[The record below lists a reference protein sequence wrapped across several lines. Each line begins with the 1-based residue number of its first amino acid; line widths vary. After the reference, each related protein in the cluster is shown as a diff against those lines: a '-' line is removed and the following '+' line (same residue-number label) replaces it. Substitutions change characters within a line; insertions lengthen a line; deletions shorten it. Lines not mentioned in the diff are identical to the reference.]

1 MTRASAGD
9 SLFVMSDSAPTD
21 LQPSVMSNEEIARL
35 LDRMADLLE
44 FKDENFFKVRSY
56 RTASE
61 AVKDL
66 DTPIAAI
73 AAKGVDE
80 LQKVPGIGKSIST
93 QIVELVNTGKSPL
106 FESLTA
112 DTPATVLD
120 LRKISGIGLKTA
132 QALFRDF
139 GIKSLPELKTFAD
152 AGGLKSVP
160 GMGEKTIGR
169 VLRSLERVLPPG
181 DRPPSGQTPIETGAH
196 D

>member
-1 MTRASAGD
+1 MG
-9 SLFVMSDSAPTD
+9 DSAPTA
-21 LQPSVMSNEEIARL
+21 LRPSAIDNEEIARVL
-35 LDRMADLLE
+35 EQMADLLE

-66 DTPIAAI
+66 DTPIAGI
-73 AAKGVDE
+73 VAKGVAE

-112 DTPATVLD
+112 DTPVTVLD
-120 LRKISGIGLKTA
+120 LRKISGVGLKTA

-139 GIKSLPELKTFAD
+139 GIKSLPELRAFAD
-152 AGGLKSVP
+152 SGGLKSVP
-160 GMGEKTIGR
+160 GMGEKTVGR
-169 VLRSLERVLPPG
+169 VLRSLDRALPAAEG
-181 DRPPSGQTPIETGAH
+181 VPSGQTAIDGGGP